1 MGELEIVKLI
11 PEVEEDGAV
20 PDQFAGSPQS
30 VLVLPVQVVAAKLL
44 KLPDITIK
52 INIIKNL
59 FILNVYYIIKTT
71 KKAQ

>member
-1 MGELEIVKLI
+1 VGELEIVKLI

-44 KLPDITIK
+44 KPPDITIK
-52 INIIKNL
+52 IYSSSMSIIL
-59 FILNVYYIIKTT
+59 IKTT